1 MSNEKVKIIGLEL
14 ENVKRV
20 SALKMSP
27 EASGLTIIGG
37 DNGQGKT
44 SVLDAICFAL
54 GGERYRPSNLKKEDG
69 IADPYIKLTLS
80 NGLVVERKGK
90 NAALKV
96 TDPSGK
102 KSGQTIL
109 DSFIEELAL
118 DLPKFI
124 QANGKKKAETLLAVL
139 GLGEVL
145 GKLDMEEQKL
155 FTERTATG
163 QFADRKQKF
172 AAELAWFD
180 GVPDVPVT
188 ASELL
193 EQHKAVLAKNAE
205 NQRCRQNLDELRG
218 KASNLT
224 GRICDLKQALA
235 ETEASLAKVNS
246 EIKSGESVTLTDTP
260 TDELEK
266 QLDVIEE
273 TNAKV
278 RANLDKTRAT
288 SEARAAKEEYDV
300 LTAKL
305 EEVRSQRMKLL
316 EGAKMPLP
324 GLSVQDSELVLNGKK
339 WDCMSGAEQLRAGTA
354 IVRMLNP
361 KCGFVLLDR
370 LEAMDLKTVSEFGAW
385 LEAEGLQAIATRVSR
400 GDECSIVIEDGRVLG
415 AECTAVKHNEIE
427 LSDDEGF

>member
-1 MSNEKVKIIGLEL
+1 MSNGVKIIGLEL

-27 EASGLTIIGG
+27 ESSGLTIIGG

-54 GGERYRPSNLKKEDG
+54 GGEKYRPSNLKKEDG

-80 NGLVVERKGK
+80 NGLIVERKGK
-90 NAALKV
+90 NAALKI
-96 TDPSGK
+96 TDPEGK
-102 KSGQTIL
+102 KTGQTIL

-124 QANGKKKAETLLAVL
+124 QANGKKKAETLLAIL

-205 NQRCRQNLDELRG
+205 NQRCRQNLEALRMEAKNQEDRIRELRNTL
-218 KASNLT
+218 ASAVFNL
-224 GRICDLKQALA
+224 
-235 ETEASLAKVNS
+235 NS
-246 EIKSGESVTLTDTP
+246 IESKIKDGESVTLTDAP

-278 RANLDKTRAT
+278 RANLDKTRAM
-288 SEARAAKEEYDV
+288 SEAVAATAEYDA
-300 LTAKL
+300 LTVKI
-305 EEVRSQRMKLL
+305 EEVRTQRMKLL

-324 GLSVQDSELVLNGKK
+324 GLSVQDGELVLNRKK

-370 LEAMDLKTVSEFGAW
+370 LEAMDLKTVQEFGAW

-400 GDECSIVIEDGRVLG
+400 GDECSIVIEDGRALG
-415 AECTAVKHNEIE
+415 AECTAVKHSEIV
-427 LSDDEGF
+427 LKDDEGF

>member
-1 MSNEKVKIIGLEL
+1 MSDSVKIIGLEL

-20 SALKMSP
+20 SVLKMEPS
-27 EASGLTIIGG
+27 ANGLTVIGG

-44 SVLDAICFAL
+44 SILDAICFAL
-54 GGERYRPSNLKKEDG
+54 GGEKYRPSNLKKEDG

-80 NGLVVERKGK
+80 NGLIVERKGK
-90 NAALKV
+90 NASLKI
-96 TDPSGK
+96 TDPEGK
-102 KSGQTIL
+102 KTGQTIL

-118 DLPKFI
+118 DLPKFM
-124 QANGKKKAETLLAVL
+124 QAKGKAKAETLLAIL
-139 GLGEVL
+139 GLGETL
-145 GKLDMEEQKL
+145 GKLDLEEQKL
-155 FTERTATG
+155 FNERTLTG
-163 QFADRKQKF
+163 QFADRKEKY

-205 NQRCRQNLDELRG
+205 NQRCRQNLDALHERRKLRAEELQ
-218 KASNLT
+218 NL
-224 GRICDLKQALA
+224 KEALLDA
-235 ETEASLAKVNS
+235 EEELALINDAIS
-246 EIKSGESVTLTDTP
+246 AGESTKLTDTP

-278 RANLDKTRAT
+278 RANLDKTRAM
-288 SEARAAKEEYDV
+288 SEAKAATTEYDA
-300 LTAKL
+300 LTVKI
-305 EEVRSQRMKLL
+305 EEVRAQRMKLL

-324 GLSVQDSELVLNGKK
+324 GLSVSEGELVLNGKK
-339 WDCMSGAEQLRAGTA
+339 WDCMSGSEQLRASTA
-354 IVRMLNP
+354 IVRMLTP

-370 LEAMDLKTVSEFGAW
+370 LEDMDLKTIAEFGSW

-400 GDECSIVIEDGRVLG
+400 GDECSIVIEDGRILG
-415 AECTAVKHNEIE
+415 ADCTAVKHEEIA
-427 LSDDEGF
+427 LKDDEGF